1 MADAVRPEEA
11 PGLRPSEK
19 EKGPSIEG
27 PFSEVFLA
35 RPTRFERATPAFGGQ
50 YSIHLSYGRAER
62 AKGYRVSL
70 SPSMRGRAS
79 WL

>member
-11 PGLRPSEK
+11 PGLQPSEK

-35 RPTRFERATPAFGGQ
+35 RPTRFERATPAFGAPA
-50 YSIHLSYGRAER
+50 L
-62 AKGYRVSL
+62 
-70 SPSMRGRAS
+70 P
-79 WL
+79 